1 MRELSA
7 PVRTWPLR
15 SEGAGA
21 ISLLRSCWS
30 EASEKRARAFGDFFR
45 EHPVITVVPFIVR
58 IWGKIDKG
66 NTERKAQ
73 RAAVQEER
81 ERLQAEV
88 VAHESERLRQEEA
101 ARAAAKEQELA
112 GAAKYEQR
120 FQEEIAR
127 ARRDEL

>member
-1 MRELSA
+1 M
-7 PVRTWPLR
+7 PLK
-15 SEGAGA
+15 SVLGQ
-21 ISLLRSCWS
+21 
-30 EASEKRARAFGDFFR
+30 FGDFFR